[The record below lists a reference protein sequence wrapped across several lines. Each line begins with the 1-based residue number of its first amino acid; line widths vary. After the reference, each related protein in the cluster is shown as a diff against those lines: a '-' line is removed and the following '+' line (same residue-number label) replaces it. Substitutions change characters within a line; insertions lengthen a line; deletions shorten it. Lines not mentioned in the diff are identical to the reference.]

1 MADTTNLQVNL
12 FDGTRQP
19 FHVDANVLIHVFN
32 SASPNKEVGTVF
44 KKGQSF
50 LFEDLPFDDS
60 PVDDFRV
67 TVSAKH
73 HYDAGF
79 FPVTM
84 PKNDTRVLNLM
95 LVPKPYKFVFNR
107 STWDQLSDTRPELFT
122 LLRAGAVNDAAAK
135 ARYEQLMNQN
145 PSALAALLN
154 ITTALGD
161 IRLPRDSGTTA
172 LSYFNDVIWEAP
184 DAQPN
189 RPETPQQDRFYAH
202 ATTDLLA
209 KIHDGAEQG
218 DFKKESNA
226 GAVHPGATQSYKQA
240 QFGEANVQFTFLEK
254 ATSPPG
260 LVKMEMD
267 IDYYRD
273 PISHAILEFIPNH
286 FTKGKTSPVTAYALR
301 WMAGQADEGVP
312 DFDPLYVLT
321 S

>member
-19 FHVDANVLIHVFN
+19 FHVDVNVLIHVFN
-32 SASPNKEVGTVF
+32 SASPNEEVGTIF

-50 LFEDLPFDDS
+50 LFKDLPFNDS
-60 PVDDFRV
+60 PVDDLRV

-73 HYDAGF
+73 YYDAGF

-107 STWDQLSDTRPELFT
+107 STWDQLPGARPELFN
-122 LLRAGAVNDAAAK
+122 LLGAGAVNDAAAK
-135 ARYEQLMNQN
+135 ARYEHLMNEN

-154 ITTALGD
+154 ITTALAD

-172 LSYFNDVIWEAP
+172 LSYFKDVIWEAP
-184 DAQPN
+184 TAPPN
-189 RPETPQQDRFYAH
+189 HPETPQQDRFYAH
-202 ATTDLLA
+202 ATSELLA
-209 KIHDGAEQG
+209 KIRDGAMQG
-218 DFKKESNA
+218 DFKKEPLA
-226 GAVHPGATQSYKQA
+226 GAVHPGATQSYKQV

-254 ATSPPG
+254 AASPPG
-260 LVKMEMD
+260 LIKMEMD
-267 IDYYRD
+267 IDYFKD
-273 PISHAILEFIPNH
+273 PIAHAILEFIPNH
-286 FTKGKTSPVTAYALR
+286 FTKGKTNPVMAYALR
-301 WMAGQADEGVP
+301 WIAGKADEDVP
-312 DFDPLYVLT
+312 EFDPLYVIT